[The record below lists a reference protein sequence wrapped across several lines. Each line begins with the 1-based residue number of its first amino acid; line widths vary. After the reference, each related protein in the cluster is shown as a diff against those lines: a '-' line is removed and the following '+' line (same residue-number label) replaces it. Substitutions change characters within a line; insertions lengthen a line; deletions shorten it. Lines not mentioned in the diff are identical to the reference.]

1 MSGSSTARR
10 HRDNLRRQYGPPQV
24 EVSTLI
30 HEHFYSPKTLT
41 AGVKGMLDSGRI
53 VQSSM
58 YNKPPTIEGGFG
70 IRAWGTEWHTNPT
83 NDSDH
88 CNLLAYSYSGG
99 IFLAP
104 PAIRSPAPGTGD
116 LYSFE
121 LIDANNDLH
130 SWGNPKTQAYA
141 TGNPTDITFGG
152 AASRILRAQN
162 LQDGTPPQNSWSN
175 EIGVQYSQSINVNV
189 RSGSLT
195 ALVKSD
201 TVFGYSFEGNIS
213 PWPRSIIITRQPDP
227 NGGPTSES
235 LRSVSHEL
243 QRPRFPGDLASRG
256 PIVSKTSVKGGPGVS
271 MSIACDFGSNRSGD
285 TLEEY
290 RCLLPDDLI
299 DGLRAQGSG
308 GNDSWTQSAFIA
320 ASNNRI
326 GEPGSIGVAL
336 DITFIWSPDSNK
348 YGR

>member
-10 HRDNLRRQYGPPQV
+10 HRNNLRRQYGTPQV

-30 HEHFYSPKTLT
+30 HEHYYSPQTLT
-41 AGVKGMLDSGRI
+41 AGVSGMLDSGRI

-58 YNKPPTIEGGFG
+58 YNSAPTNEGGYG
-70 IRAWGTEWHTNPT
+70 IRAWGTEWHTEPT
-83 NDSDH
+83 NDSDF
-88 CNLLAYSYSGG
+88 CIQQAYSYQGG

-104 PAIRSPAPGTGD
+104 PASRTPTPGTGD

-121 LIDANNDLH
+121 LIDSNNDLH
-130 SWGNPKTQAYA
+130 EWGNPKTQAYA
-141 TGNPTDITFGG
+141 TGDETDITFGG
-152 AASRILRAQN
+152 AASRILEREV

-175 EIGVQYSQSINVNV
+175 EIGVQYSQSIKVNV
-189 RSGSLT
+189 HSGSLT

-227 NGGPTSES
+227 EGGPASET
-235 LRSVSHEL
+235 LKSVSHEL
-243 QRPRFPGDLASRG
+243 QRPRFPGDLSSRG
-256 PIVSKTSVKGGPGVS
+256 PIISKTSVKGGPGVS

-285 TLEEY
+285 TLEQY
-290 RCLLPDDLI
+290 RCLLPDSLV
-299 DGLRAQGSG
+299 DGLKAQGG
-308 GNDSWTQSAFIA
+308 GANNSWTQSAFVA

-326 GEPGSIGVAL
+326 GESGSIGVAL